1 MIPPCP
7 LCGAETKV
15 RMTPIG
21 MVLGCSLYPRCEYM
35 GNFDNAVGELAA
47 ELRRVR

>member
-15 RMTPIG
+15 RMTTIG
-21 MVLGCSLYPRCEYM
+21 MVLGCSLYPGCEYA
-35 GNFDNAVGELAA
+35 GNFDNAVIELAA
-47 ELRRVR
+47 KLREIR